1 MKLDALNKLTPKQR
15 KIAAGVLVGLTFL
28 LSGNFLVRPQITRI
42 SELKAEVTQLS
53 GELAVYQA
61 KIKRLDQL
69 IEENKRLQGLLEQQ
83 KRQLPDTHEVDNL
96 LKQVTD
102 AGARAGMNFKLWRP
116 GQPVQNPN
124 GLYQELPVDV
134 EIEGLYHQIGVFF
147 EFIGQLDRI
156 VNIGNLELKPV
167 SEGGPRL
174 TAHFVTTAF
183 AAPAPA
189 PAEVPDEGGK
199 KTRKKPGNKR

>member
-1 MKLDALNKLTPKQR
+1 MNIPEPIKNLTPKQR
-15 KIAAGVLVGLTFL
+15 KIAGGVIIALTFL
-28 LSGNFLVRPQITRI
+28 LAGNFLVRPQITRI

-53 GELAVYQA
+53 GELAIYQA

-69 IEENKRLQGLLEQQ
+69 IAENKRLQGLLEQQ

-102 AGARAGMNFKLWRP
+102 AGARSGMNFKLWRP
-116 GQPVQNPN
+116 GKPVQNPN
-124 GLYQELPVDV
+124 GLYQELPVAV
-134 EIEGLYHQIGVFF
+134 EVEGLYHQIGVFF

-156 VNIGNLELKPV
+156 VNVKDMNLTPVKEGDAHLKA
-167 SEGGPRL
+167 
-174 TAHFVTTAF
+174 TFTTVAF

-189 PAEVPDEGGK
+189 PPADANA
-199 KTRKKPGNKR
+199 KPGNKR

>member
-1 MKLDALNKLTPKQR
+1 MNVDALKNLTPQHR
-15 KIAAGVLVGLTFL
+15 KIAAGVTIGLTL
-28 LSGNFLVRPQITRI
+28 LLAGNFLIRPQITRI

-53 GELAVYQA
+53 GELTVYQA

-69 IEENKRLQGLLEQQ
+69 IQENKRLQGLLEQQ

-116 GQPVQNPN
+116 GSPAQHPN

-147 EFIGQLDRI
+147 EFLGQLDRI
-156 VNIGNLELKPV
+156 VNVKDLSIKPIGKD
-167 SEGGPRL
+167 GARL
-174 TAHFVTTAF
+174 RANFVTTAF

-189 PAEVPDEGGK
+189 PPANPAAAKKGK
-199 KTRKKPGNKR
+199 